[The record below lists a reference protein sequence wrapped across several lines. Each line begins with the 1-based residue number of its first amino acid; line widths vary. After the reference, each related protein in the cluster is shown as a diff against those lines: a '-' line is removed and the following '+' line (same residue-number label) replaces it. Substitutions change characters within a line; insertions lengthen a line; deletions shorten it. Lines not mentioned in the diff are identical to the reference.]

1 MSVFWYFRRVF
12 GLVFEG
18 MRMAFKPQKVTLMK
32 ILKISIAIAIVMVSL
47 KLTYD
52 FASPKYCWKSKSS
65 LNKDELYTSAMKSW
79 LRKDLNSKKEYLNGW
94 DYGRAHGEL
103 YNFWISS
110 PVTKQVL
117 ANELEPFLDVDTI
130 NENFKS
136 QFGHNVQV
144 FDDSILLQK
153 HESHFF
159 QEGNN
164 QFNLYWTVTPPY
176 YLYLSDC
183 CQIKTDIKSYN
194 FLGFGFNQQTN
205 YLVVKQTLPFTK
217 RLDIEEKFP
226 AIESKH
232 LLNGCGEVIN
242 H

>member
-1 MSVFWYFRRVF
+1 
-12 GLVFEG
+12 
-18 MRMAFKPQKVTLMK
+18 MK

-194 FLGFGFNQQTN
+194 FF
-205 YLVVKQTLPFTK
+205 K
-217 RLDIEEKFP
+217 
-226 AIESKH
+226 
-232 LLNGCGEVIN
+232 
-242 H
+242 

>member
-1 MSVFWYFRRVF
+1 M
-12 GLVFEG
+12 
-18 MRMAFKPQKVTLMK
+18 
-32 ILKISIAIAIVMVSL
+32 
-47 KLTYD
+47 
-52 FASPKYCWKSKSS
+52 
-65 LNKDELYTSAMKSW
+65 
-79 LRKDLNSKKEYLNGW
+79 NGW

-110 PVTKQVL
+110 PVTKEVL
-117 ANELEPFLDVDTI
+117 ANELESYLDVDTI

-144 FDDSILLQK
+144 FDDSILLRK
-153 HESHFF
+153 HESNFF
-159 QEGNN
+159 QERNN

-183 CQIKTDIKSYN
+183 CHIKTDIKSYN

-217 RLDIEEKFP
+217 RLDTEEKFP
-226 AIESKH
+226 TIESKH
-232 LLNGCGEVIN
+232 LLNGCGEIIN
-242 H
+242 HWIGHMMSLLTLLEMEIFYLWEQKVWRLLPLKAACNVTGRFFAFIQRI